1 MVGSKKNLGIRVALF
16 VIAGAF
22 IVVLSAAGA
31 VRPMRNWVLGAG
43 VAAFDRAHRAAAWIR
58 DVVGGGKTR
67 IGALERERAE
77 LLARIGRLEALR
89 QENETLRAALS
100 LRDEGEAGALPA
112 TVVGF
117 LREGRDEFLLLDKGT
132 RDGIGVGDLVVD
144 RHRVLGGTV
153 VSVGPRFAR
162 VILLTSASRST
173 DILLPA
179 SDLRAIARG
188 NNAGELIIDL
198 VPRDAEVS
206 VGDLVIASPRATGG
220 RRSLVVGEIRE
231 VKKAEHEVFKSVRA
245 VQLFDP
251 FGDDVLVL
259 LAP

>member
-1 MVGSKKNLGIRVALF
+1 MRAALV

-22 IVVLSAAGA
+22 LV
-31 VRPMRNWVLGAG
+31 VLGAAG
-43 VAAFDRAHRAAAWIR
+43 LARPVR
-58 DVVGGGKTR
+58 DVVVGGAVSVLAVVHRASAWVSDGLGGGKAR
-67 IGALERERAE
+67 IGALERERGE
-77 LLARIGRLEALR
+77 LLARIGLLEAVR

-112 TVVGF
+112 AIVGF
-117 LREGRDEFLLLDKGT
+117 LREGRDEYLLLDKGT
-132 RDGIGVGDLVVD
+132 QDGIGIGDIVVD
-144 RHRVLGGTV
+144 RNRVLGGTV
-153 VSVGPRFAR
+153 VSVGQRFAR
-162 VILLTSASRST
+162 VILLSSASRST
-173 DILLPA
+173 DIVLPA

-188 NNAGELIIDL
+188 NNARELIIDL
-198 VPRDAEVS
+198 VPQDSEVTI
-206 VGDLVIASPRATGG
+206 GDIVLAAPRATGG

-251 FGDDVLVL
+251 FGDDVIVL